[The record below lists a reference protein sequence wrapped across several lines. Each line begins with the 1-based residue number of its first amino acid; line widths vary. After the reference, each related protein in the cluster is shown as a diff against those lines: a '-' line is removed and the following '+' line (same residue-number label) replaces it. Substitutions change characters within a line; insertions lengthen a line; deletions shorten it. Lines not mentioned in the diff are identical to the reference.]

1 MPTHAA
7 VDSTIMY
14 RPTPSTGYPILVH
27 EGVGGLVGEGT
38 SGDLGDLVQVR
49 YNNDDRSVMKGV
61 SAEVMEQW

>member
-1 MPTHAA
+1 
-7 VDSTIMY
+7 MY
-14 RPTPSTGYPILVH
+14 RPTPSAGYPILVH
-27 EGVGGLVGEGT
+27 EGVGELVGEGT